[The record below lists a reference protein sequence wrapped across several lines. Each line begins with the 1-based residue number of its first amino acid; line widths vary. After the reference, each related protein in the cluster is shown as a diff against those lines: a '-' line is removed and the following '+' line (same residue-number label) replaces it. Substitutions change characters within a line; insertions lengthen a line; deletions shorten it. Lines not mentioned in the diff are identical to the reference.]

1 MRRIYTQ
8 NPLVWVLII
17 LALGFLA
24 SLPLYAGTYYTF
36 LAVLSFIY
44 IIISIGLNILTG
56 YAGLFSLGH
65 AGLAAIGAY
74 TSAILSK
81 GLMPIS
87 WISDAGFHVLIG
99 IISGVILSC
108 LVGALLA
115 YPSLKTKGPYLAMVT
130 ISFGWIIWKIL
141 MEWIPVT
148 GGDLG
153 IRGVPRP
160 NIGSISLVTEK
171 FYFIVLI
178 CCLGALI
185 VQRNIIKSRFGRNF
199 LALKFSE
206 PAAASVGI
214 HIHRYKVLAFMV
226 SAFFAGLGGALFAHQ
241 QNYINPDSFHF
252 FDSVFYLLA
261 VLFGGAGTLLG
272 PVVGSIVLTILP
284 EMLHGFDLYRLIIYG
299 VIIIA
304 VLYLLPKGILGQIE
318 SFFEARKKGILEP
331 TFEKIEKKKEKISDI
346 CGTGKDQTDSPDG
359 ILLKTSEL
367 TMKFGGLVAIDGVEI
382 EVKRGSIHSIIGPN
396 GAGKTTLLNLISGF
410 YSPMSG
416 DIIFENKTIAGCK
429 PHQLALE
436 GLARTFQNIQLFAD
450 LSVLD
455 NTLIGFQPHFRK
467 NICQAAFR
475 MKSFNMEEAHI
486 RKRALD
492 LLEFMGLEKHIDVM
506 ASSLPY
512 GYQRKLEIARA
523 LAVKPKLLLLDE
535 PAAGLNAGEIEE
547 LDLLIKQIKKNGITV
562 ILVEHHVDLIMKISD
577 RVTVLDY
584 GLKIAEG
591 SPEEVQNNQ
600 KVIEA
605 YLGESLK

>member
-1 MRRIYTQ
+1 MQKIRRS
-8 NPLVWVLII
+8 NLPGSVLII
-17 LALGFLA
+17 LVLAFLA

-81 GLMPIS
+81 ALMPIP
-87 WISDAGFHVLIG
+87 WIADPGFHVLIG
-99 IISGVILSC
+99 VIAGVILSC

-115 YPSLKTKGPYLAMVT
+115 YPALKAKGPYLAMVT

-141 MEWIPVT
+141 LEWIPVT

-160 NIGSISLVTEK
+160 NLGSISLNTEK

-178 CCLGALI
+178 FCLAALV
-185 VQRNIIKSRFGRNF
+185 VQRNIIQSRFGRNF

-214 HIHRYKVLAFMV
+214 HIYKYKVLAFMV

-261 VLFGGAGTLLG
+261 ILFGGAGTLLG
-272 PVVGSIVLTILP
+272 PVIGSVVLTILP

-299 VIIIA
+299 IIIIA
-304 VLYLLPKGILGQIE
+304 VLYLLPKGVLGQIE
-318 SFFEARKKGILEP
+318 TFLAARKRVVLNSP
-331 TFEKIEKKKEKISDI
+331 FEKIEKREPAAGIRGIGEDPRGSSD
-346 CGTGKDQTDSPDG
+346 GV
-359 ILLKTSEL
+359 LLKTSGL
-367 TMKFGGLVAIDGVEI
+367 TMKFGGLVAIDGVEV

-410 YSPMSG
+410 YSPVKG
-416 DIIFENKTIAGCK
+416 DIIFEDQRITGFK
-429 PHQLALE
+429 PHQLAAE
-436 GLARTFQNIQLFAD
+436 GLARTFQNVQLFAD

-467 NICQAAFR
+467 NIWQAALR
-475 MKSFNMEEAHI
+475 TKSFHREEVQI
-486 RKRALD
+486 RERALG
-492 LLEFMGLEKHIDVM
+492 LLEFMGLEKHTDVI

-523 LAVKPKLLLLDE
+523 LATNPKLLLLDE
-535 PAAGLNAGEIEE
+535 PAAGLNAEEIEE
-547 LDLLIKQIKKNGITV
+547 LDLLIKQIQKNGMTV
-562 ILVEHHVDLIMKISD
+562 ILVEHHVDLVMNISD

-605 YLGESLK
+605 YLGESVK